1 VNYRSINTNKAIKML
16 EPRATIPKVV
26 GDTKNLSLMRSVEH
40 CLSGIAEFPPVHNN
54 NNNIKAFFSN
64 ASGKAGT

>member
-40 CLSGIAEFPPVHNN
+40 CLSGIAEFPPVHN
-54 NNNIKAFFSN
+54 KAEQTGLSN
-64 ASGKAGT
+64 QKT